1 VGCKVSVNP
10 DFRDL
15 FSELN
20 AAEARYLVVGA
31 HAVTFHSVPRYT
43 KDIDI
48 WIEPTRENAGRAFSA
63 LSRYGAPVENVNVED
78 LSSPGVIFQ
87 IGVEPNRVD
96 ILTTIAGLNFG
107 EAWSRKVPSTY
118 GEVPINVLGIDDL
131 IVSKKAAGRP
141 QDLLDVEWLE
151 RSRRQ

>member
-1 VGCKVSVNP
+1 MNP

-20 AAEARYLVVGA
+20 AAEARYLIVGA

-43 KDIDI
+43 KDIDV

-63 LSRYGAPVENVNVED
+63 LSRFGAPVENVTVDD
-78 LSSPGVIFQ
+78 LCSPGVIFQ
-87 IGVEPNRVD
+87 IGVEPNRIDV
-96 ILTTIAGLNFG
+96 LTSIGGLEFG
-107 EAWSRKVPSTY
+107 EVWSRRVASTY
-118 GEVPINVLGIDDL
+118 GGVPISVLGLDDL

-151 RSRRQ
+151 KSRKP

>member
-1 VGCKVSVNP
+1 MNT
-10 DFRDL
+10 DFREV

-43 KDIDI
+43 KDIDV
-48 WIEPTRENAGRAFSA
+48 WIEPTRDNAGRTFSA
-63 LSRYGAPVENVNVED
+63 LSRYGAPVETLSVDD

-96 ILTTIAGLNFG
+96 ILTSIAGLDFG
-107 EAWSRKVPSTY
+107 KAWDRRVRSTY
-118 GEVPINVLGIDDL
+118 GGVPINILGLDDL
-131 IVSKKAAGRP
+131 IASKKAAGRP

-151 RSRRQ
+151 KSRGR